1 MRRVCRWFGETSSVL
16 RILIRNCLS
25 KWLLV
30 RLNKKNG
37 RAVFRWIIV
46 SEFVRTGSGWNR
58 L

>member
-1 MRRVCRWFGETSSVL
+1 MRWVCRWFGETSSVL

-37 RAVFRWIIV
+37 KAVFR
-46 SEFVRTGSGWNR
+46 
-58 L
+58 